1 MLQRE
6 RLNGKT
12 RRQARWWE
20 DRSRRYFPVMRPTRA
35 PTLGGI
41 TAAVTQLP
49 DTQPRVSPGPP
60 LSTNADL
67 PSSEFGLAMGFI
79 VGHYFLNMQDLHYG
93 YWPEGLPVEPRNMSE
108 AQARYTE
115 LLMAHVPEGVKSV
128 LDVGCGA
135 GNTARKLLERGYRVD
150 CVSPNGFLTGVAKT
164 VLGDRATVFETR
176 FQDLETDRRYDLIL
190 FSESLLFIP
199 LDQAFAKAL
208 SLLTPRGHVLITDI
222 FRVPAEGKSPI
233 GGGHQLP
240 VFRETVA
247 RFPLEPVKDI
257 DMTEGI
263 APTFDLLDG
272 AYREAIQPAYRLLL
286 ARITRRHPWVM
297 RFVRWKFRKS
307 FQRYEDKHFSGRR
320 NGENFKKYKSYRL
333 LLFRQRSTPPS
344 IG

>member
-1 MLQRE
+1 VGALVE
-6 RLNGKT
+6 GPPATLF
-12 RRQARWWE
+12 
-20 DRSRRYFPVMRPTRA
+20 SRHA
-35 PTLGGI
+35 PMAGAHPQGEI

-49 DTQPRVSPGPP
+49 DTHPTVSPAPP
-60 LSTNADL
+60 PASNADL
-67 PSSEFGLAMGFI
+67 PSSEFGLAMGYI

-93 YWPEGLPVEPRNMSE
+93 YWPEGLPVEPRNMAE

-115 LLMAHVPEGVKSV
+115 FLMAHIPDGVRSV

-135 GNTARKLLERGYRVD
+135 ETRLANYSSVDFGSIACRPTVFSRASRERSG
-150 CVSPNGFLTGVAKT
+150 S
-164 VLGDRATVFETR
+164 RATIFETR
-176 FQDLETDRRYDLIL
+176 FQDLDTDRRYDLIL

-240 VFRETVA
+240 VFRESVA
-247 RFPLEPVKDI
+247 RFPLEPVADL
-257 DMTEGI
+257 DMTDGI
-263 APTFDLLDG
+263 APTFDLLDS

-286 ARITRRHPWVM
+286 ARITHRHPWVM

-320 NGENFKKYKSYRL
+320 NGANFKKYKSYRL

>member
-1 MLQRE
+1 MGALV
-6 RLNGKT
+6 GG
-12 RRQARWWE
+12 
-20 DRSRRYFPVMRPTRA
+20 PTAKLFLRHA
-35 PTLGGI
+35 PIAGAHSLGEI

-49 DTQPRVSPGPP
+49 ETHPSVTPGTPP
-60 LSTNADL
+60 ASNADL

-93 YWPEGLPVEPRNMSE
+93 YWPEGLPVEPRNMAE
-108 AQARYTE
+108 AQARYTAF
-115 LLMAHVPEGVKSV
+115 LMANIPDGVESV

-150 CVSPNGFLTGVAKT
+150 CVSPNGFLTGVAKE
-164 VLGDRATVFETR
+164 VLGSRATIFETR
-176 FQDLETDRRYDLIL
+176 FQDLDTDRRYDLIL

-208 SLLTPRGHVLITDI
+208 SLLTPRGYVLITDI

-247 RFPLEPVKDI
+247 RFPLEPLADL
-257 DMTEGI
+257 DMTDGI
-263 APTFDLLDG
+263 APTFDLLDS
-272 AYREAIQPAYRLLL
+272 AYREAIQPAYHLLL
-286 ARITRRHPWVM
+286 ARITHRHPWVM
-297 RFVRWKFRKS
+297 RLVRWKFRKS
-307 FQRYEDKHFSGRR
+307 IQRYEDKHFSGRR
-320 NGENFKKYKSYRL
+320 NGANFKKYKSYRL